1 MHLFC
6 RRSRIWQK
14 LWKSLILLK
23 KVLIALNTVHKKF
36 PTLFPK
42 PVNKFKDGAFACQRF
57 PLLVEPESGEVV

>member
-1 MHLFC
+1 M
-6 RRSRIWQK
+6 
-14 LWKSLILLK
+14 K

-57 PLLVEPESGEVV
+57 PLLAEPESGEVV